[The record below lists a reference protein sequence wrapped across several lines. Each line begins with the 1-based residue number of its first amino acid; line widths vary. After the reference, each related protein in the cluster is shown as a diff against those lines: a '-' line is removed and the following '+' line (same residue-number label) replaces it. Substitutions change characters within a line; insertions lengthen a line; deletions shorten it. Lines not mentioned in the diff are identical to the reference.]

1 MAACGFAIWT
11 AVQIARLASG
21 GEPGRVHPEN
31 DSLARPQVSVTVG
44 RKDAD
49 LTGGDN
55 RVLQAAVDYVGNL
68 GGGLVLVGPGEYLMR
83 DALHLRSRVT
93 VRGAGRET
101 VLKKDREVRS
111 ALAADGD
118 FGESALML
126 LDPAGFDI
134 GSGVYV
140 ASGGQRHFHGTCA
153 TILNRREHYLTL
165 SRPLNAD
172 LMMAE
177 GGFAATVFPVVSGN
191 DIQDAVLTDLVVD
204 GNRGENATLVDGCRT
219 AAIYLFRGDG
229 CLISDCHVTDYRGDG
244 ISFQQSND
252 VRVDACVVEGCSGFG
267 IHPGSGSQRPSV
279 TNCRAVA
286 NDQDGLFFCW
296 RVRGGV
302 AAGNRLENNGGY
314 GVSIGH
320 KDTDNTI
327 RGNTIRGNK
336 LGGAYWRAETE
347 PMAAH
352 RVCFEGNT
360 VRDNEGWGLFVDGAT
375 RGTIIQG
382 NVIEDTGSGRQ
393 RIGIRIGKHAGDV
406 DLKDNTITA
415 LQQLL
420 DERAQP

>member
-204 GNRGENATLVDGCRT
+204 GNRGQNATSLT
-219 AAIYLFRGDG
+219 AAGRRRSICFAATGA
-229 CLISDCHVTDYRGDG
+229 S
-244 ISFQQSND
+244 
-252 VRVDACVVEGCSGFG
+252 
-267 IHPGSGSQRPSV
+267 SV
-279 TNCRAVA
+279 TV
-286 NDQDGLFFCW
+286 
-296 RVRGGV
+296 
-302 AAGNRLENNGGY
+302 
-314 GVSIGH
+314 
-320 KDTDNTI
+320 
-327 RGNTIRGNK
+327 
-336 LGGAYWRAETE
+336 
-347 PMAAH
+347 M
-352 RVCFEGNT
+352 
-360 VRDNEGWGLFVDGAT
+360 
-375 RGTIIQG
+375 
-382 NVIEDTGSGRQ
+382 
-393 RIGIRIGKHAGDV
+393 
-406 DLKDNTITA
+406 
-415 LQQLL
+415 
-420 DERAQP
+420 

>member
-1 MAACGFAIWT
+1 MSNPGRQPSRSSPVPVLLETVRGFFPLCVSAPSANPERPLRRRSATGSHPLPNLGMAACGFAIWT

-134 GSGVYV
+134 GSGVYL

-204 GNRGENATLVDGCRT
+204 GNRGQNATSLT
-219 AAIYLFRGDG
+219 AAGRRRSICFAATGA
-229 CLISDCHVTDYRGDG
+229 S
-244 ISFQQSND
+244 
-252 VRVDACVVEGCSGFG
+252 
-267 IHPGSGSQRPSV
+267 SV
-279 TNCRAVA
+279 TV
-286 NDQDGLFFCW
+286 
-296 RVRGGV
+296 
-302 AAGNRLENNGGY
+302 
-314 GVSIGH
+314 
-320 KDTDNTI
+320 
-327 RGNTIRGNK
+327 
-336 LGGAYWRAETE
+336 
-347 PMAAH
+347 M
-352 RVCFEGNT
+352 
-360 VRDNEGWGLFVDGAT
+360 
-375 RGTIIQG
+375 
-382 NVIEDTGSGRQ
+382 
-393 RIGIRIGKHAGDV
+393 
-406 DLKDNTITA
+406 
-415 LQQLL
+415 
-420 DERAQP
+420 